1 MLRLFLVIMLIP
13 SGFALAEMPP
23 LKKSNFEL
31 VQTGQLVD
39 EQCPFT
45 KEDVQ
50 KVWEGELLRARLK
63 KKETVDFD
71 QGVLWFHS
79 SCLNRVEDEQWVF
92 AFTLEW
98 TWSDPSGKYPMIK
111 LSESLGY
118 GGKSY
123 AQDFMEQVIEGG
135 ITEYL
140 KANLE

>member
-31 VQTGQLVD
+31 VKTGQSVD
-39 EQCPFT
+39 EECPFT

-50 KVWEGELLRARLK
+50 KVWESELLRARLK
-63 KKETVDFD
+63 QNKAGEFA
-71 QGVLWFHS
+71 QGLLWFSS
-79 SCLNRVEDEQWVF
+79 SCLTRKDEQWVF

-98 TWSDPSGKYPMIK
+98 TWSDPSGTFPLIK
-111 LSESLGY
+111 LKTALGY

-123 AQDFMEQVIEGG
+123 VQDSMEEVIEGG